1 MHELNIEQIK
11 KNRYTQIVCLFLDA
25 ICCCYCRVFI
35 SFRLH
40 RLFDVDELP
49 RYQFSYY
56 YYYYKQCLFKLS
68 FCLFSFTQSDMDV
81 KNLKRNFLEIF
92 TSKGLITPNPSDSED
107 ESDLPP
113 RKRLCARDQ
122 FNAFDGVNVGSCT
135 PPPSESDNDS
145 NSLVSMPPSRPTFV
159 HSDCSNEETLASE
172 YIQQQQRPSV
182 IMRALADGTCYVD
195 APPEMNLLRSVK
207 YKMGRKMS
215 ERDIE
220 ETVSHCE
227 PTMSVAGDC
236 SAPKIAPISVSS
248 ESENM
253 PLSMKSFQTQPIAI
267 VKSSPAPNNYLP
279 TIAPKIP
286 QGIYFAAHPT
296 ELVSNGFIIL
306 NSTNQPIVAAS
317 HVLRASTIPVQTTTS
332 TTTTTT
338 TTITTT
344 PPERR
349 RVYECSYPNC
359 GKNYFKSSH
368 LKAHQ
373 RIHTGER
380 PFICKWENCERRF
393 SRSDELSRHK
403 RTHTGEKRF
412 VCCICSKPFM
422 RSDHLSK
429 HVKRHAKKTTTG
441 ALRPIVPT
449 QKLQTIKV
457 VLQ

>member
-1 MHELNIEQIK
+1 MNK
-11 KNRYTQIVCLFLDA
+11 
-25 ICCCYCRVFI
+25 
-35 SFRLH
+35 
-40 RLFDVDELP
+40 
-49 RYQFSYY
+49 
-56 YYYYKQCLFKLS
+56 
-68 FCLFSFTQSDMDV
+68 
-81 KNLKRNFLEIF
+81 LKRNFLEIF
-92 TSKGLITPNPSDSED
+92 SSSKGLITPNPSDSED

-122 FNAFDGVNVGSCT
+122 FNVFDGVNAGGCT

-145 NSLVSMPPSRPTFV
+145 NSQVSMPPSSRPTYA
-159 HSDCSNEETLASE
+159 HSDCSNEAFASE
-172 YIQQQQRPSV
+172 HNQQQQRPSV
-182 IMRALADGTCYVD
+182 IMRALPDGTCFVD
-195 APPEMNLLRSVK
+195 PPPEMNLLRSVK

-227 PTMSVAGDC
+227 ATTNDAISKSTSAIDC
-236 SAPKIAPISVSS
+236 ATPNIVGG
-248 ESENM
+248 ESET
-253 PLSMKSFQTQPIAI
+253 SMKPPTIPTQPIAFI
-267 VKSSPAPNNYLP
+267 KSLSPPTAHLP
-279 TIAPKIP
+279 AIAPKLP
-286 QGIYFAAHPT
+286 QAIYFAAHPT
-296 ELVSNGFIIL
+296 ELLSNGFIIL
-306 NSTNQPIVAAS
+306 NSANQPIV
-317 HVLRASTIPVQTTTS
+317 TPVQQTTQ
-332 TTTTTT
+332 
-338 TTITTT
+338 
-344 PPERR
+344 PERR
-349 RVYECSYPNC
+349 RVYECAYPNC

-412 VCCICSKPFM
+412 VCQICAKPFM

-441 ALRPIVPT
+441 ALRPIAPT
-449 QKLQTIKV
+449 QKLQTVKV